1 MSRSRTAC
9 IFSAASVVLLLGATT
24 HADVVSTSGAVLM
37 PSSIP
42 ADLSQGALVSGTEI
56 SLFSEATS
64 VLTSDPFT
72 VDVISP
78 GLYDQ
83 ANQLSPNHIGS
94 GTYDSWLLHVGHLS
108 GSGSPNL
115 EGSVTFDTDVVG
127 IMVKST
133 RMGGTDDLFGNPGT
147 HYAPGASA
155 RGLELFQGDWLELSN
170 DFRTVTVNFEIR
182 NFIDEIRIITL
193 ESSGPAVPGPAGIAA
208 LVGLAKIRRT
218 RRR

>member
-1 MSRSRTAC
+1 MKRSPTSRVFA
-9 IFSAASVVLLLGATT
+9 AASLVLLLGATA
-24 HADVVSTSGAVLM
+24 HANVISTTGAVQM
-37 PSSIP
+37 PTSIP
-42 ADLSQGALVSGTEI
+42 ADLTLGAHVSGTEI

-72 VDVISP
+72 VDVINP

-83 ANQLSPNHIGS
+83 ANELSPNHIGS
-94 GTYDSWLLHVGHLS
+94 GTFNSWLLHVGHLS

-115 EGSVTFDTDVVG
+115 LGSVTFDTDVVG

-147 HYAPGASA
+147 DYAPGASA
-155 RGLELFQGDWLELSN
+155 RGLELFQGDWLELSG

-193 ESSGPAVPGPAGIAA
+193 QSTGPAVPGPAGIAA